1 MKKKPEWLKGFE
13 KKSREA
19 KEASAKI
26 FSQAKEKAGKVDQQ
40 YHLGKAVKES
50 AKELKAKVAQAR
62 DEYKLDEKFELGKQQ
77 LVDTYNSVRESETF
91 KGVEAYA
98 GKTKAEVD
106 RAVISP
112 IKSELSKRGG
122 AEKIEKLTITAASGY
137 GVARAYLKPYY
148 APDTPE
154 ELLLATKE
162 ELLYINAC
170 ILQVSRSDAEKL
182 AEKLGKAVTSQL
194 AGAAAAGGLLSLVS
208 SFGAAGTG
216 TAIASLSGAAAN
228 SATLAWVGSLF
239 SGGMAAGAAMTGGL
253 GVAVGFGVYVLLGS
267 EARNFVD
274 LSETEKRIVEST
286 GLLIAGINQTLKG
299 SSSRL
304 GVDEAESF
312 LINNL
317 RPLHALMVE
326 SAEEISEN
334 LDTKNKIAF
343 KQHAIYDFEHSVID
357 GFQHFVAAEKVARRV
372 KYPAYAISGVLYA
385 LMTQSVLD
393 DNRETRLVL
402 AALRRSKSDWEHAS
416 EYELGDALSE
426 YKPEELKGLVSN
438 VKGIYHELLFVDDY
452 NATHTDTY
460 AVVHEATNYPGSD
473 VEIYSLDDQKLI
485 HSYQFKATDS
495 EQLIHDHFEKYPGID
510 VIATE
515 ELASG
520 NLARVEG
527 SGYLNENI
535 TQDVGGVIE
544 ELSEDASAGED
555 MESPIGDRVFESA
568 GLTGLAAAG
577 FEAIQVLHGK
587 RKISD
592 VANEGM
598 RGAVVAGTSTALV
611 AYLFG

>member
-1 MKKKPEWLKGFE
+1 MKKKPGWLKGFE
-13 KKSREA
+13 KKSKEA
-19 KEASAKI
+19 KEVSAKI
-26 FSQAKEKAGKVDQQ
+26 ISQAKETARKVDEQ
-40 YHLGKAVKES
+40 YQLGKAVKES
-50 AKELKAKVAQAR
+50 AIELKANVMEAR
-62 DEYKLDEKFELGKQQ
+62 HQLQLDEKFERSKQQ
-77 LVDTYNSVRESETF
+77 LIDTYDNARESETY
-91 KGVEAYA
+91 KDIEAHA
-98 GKTKAEVD
+98 VKIKAEVD
-106 RAVISP
+106 RVVISP
-112 IKSELSKRGG
+112 IKSELSRRGG
-122 AEKIEKLTITAASGY
+122 AEKIEKLTSTAASGY
-137 GVARAYLKPYY
+137 GVARSYVKPYY

-154 ELLLATKE
+154 ELLLTTKE

-182 AEKLGKAVTSQL
+182 AEKLGKAVTSKL

-239 SGGMAAGAAMTGGL
+239 GGGMAAGAVMTGGL
-253 GVAVGFGVYVLLGS
+253 GVAVGVGVYALLGS
-267 EARNFVD
+267 EARNFDD

-286 GLLIAGINQTLKG
+286 GLLIAGINQTLEC

-304 GVDEAESF
+304 GVDEAETF

-317 RPLHALMVE
+317 RPLHTLMVE

-343 KQHAIYDFEHSVID
+343 EQHAIYDFELSVIN
-357 GFQHFVAAEKVARRV
+357 GFQHFVEGEKVARRV
-372 KYPAYAISGVLYA
+372 KYPAYAIIGVLYA
-385 LMTQSVLD
+385 LLTQSVVD

-402 AALRRSKSDWEHAS
+402 AALRRSKNDWEQAS
-416 EYELGDALSE
+416 EYELGNALSE
-426 YKPEELKGLVSN
+426 YKPEELKGLTSN

-473 VEIYSLDDQKLI
+473 VEIYSLDNQKLI
-485 HSYQFKATDS
+485 HSYQFKATNS
-495 EQLIHDHFEKYPGID
+495 EQLIHDHFEKYPDID
-510 VIATE
+510 VMATE

-520 NLARVEG
+520 NLARVES

-544 ELSEDASAGED
+544 ELSENAPTGEG
-555 MESPIGDRVFESA
+555 MESLIEDRVFESA